1 MKPHPQQLIDFI
13 QGIKLK
19 AMEVHVNAQY
29 TAKKI
34 DLSKV
39 SRFDILNQR
48 MQRLYRLRSQCIEH
62 KDFYKALQAM
72 HLINRVGF
80 ELSKTYNYTALW
92 ITPTQP
98 KNS

>member
-1 MKPHPQQLIDFI
+1 MKANPEQLINFI
-13 QGIKLK
+13 QRIKMQ

-80 ELSKTYNYTALW
+80 ELSKTYNYTAL
-92 ITPTQP
+92 
-98 KNS
+98 

>member
-1 MKPHPQQLIDFI
+1 MKPNPEQLINFI
-13 QGIKLK
+13 QRIKMQ

-34 DLSKV
+34 DLSRV

-62 KDFYKALQAM
+62 KDFFKALQAM

-92 ITPTQP
+92 
-98 KNS
+98 KN

>member
-1 MKPHPQQLIDFI
+1 MKANPEQLINFI
-13 QGIKLK
+13 QRIKMQ

-34 DLSKV
+34 DLSRV

-80 ELSKTYNYTALW
+80 ELSKTYNYTAL
-92 ITPTQP
+92 
-98 KNS
+98 

>member
-1 MKPHPQQLIDFI
+1 MKPNPEQLINFI
-13 QGIKLK
+13 QRIKMQ

-39 SRFDILNQR
+39 SRFDILNHR
-48 MQRLYRLRSQCIEH
+48 LQRLYRLRSQCIEH

-80 ELSKTYNYTALW
+80 ELSKTYNYTAL
-92 ITPTQP
+92 
-98 KNS
+98 

>member
-1 MKPHPQQLIDFI
+1 MKPNPEQLINFI
-13 QGIKLK
+13 QRIKMQ

-34 DLSKV
+34 DLSRV

-80 ELSKTYNYTALW
+80 ELSKTYNYTAL
-92 ITPTQP
+92 
-98 KNS
+98 

>member
-34 DLSKV
+34 DLSKI

>member
-1 MKPHPQQLIDFI
+1 MKLNPESLIDFI
-13 QGIKLK
+13 QGVKLK

-39 SRFDILNQR
+39 SRFDILNNR
-48 MQRLYRLRSQCIEH
+48 LQRLYRLRSQCIEH

-80 ELSKTYNYTALW
+80 ELSKTYNYTAL
-92 ITPTQP
+92 
-98 KNS
+98 

>member
-1 MKPHPQQLIDFI
+1 MKPNVETLIDFI
-13 QGIKLK
+13 QGIRLK

-80 ELSKTYNYTALW
+80 ELSKTYNYTAL
-92 ITPTQP
+92 
-98 KNS
+98 

>member
-1 MKPHPQQLIDFI
+1 MKANPEQLINFI
-13 QGIKLK
+13 QRIKMQ

-92 ITPTQP
+92 ITPIQP

>member
-13 QGIKLK
+13 QGVKLK

-29 TAKKI
+29 TAKKL
-34 DLSKV
+34 DLSRV

-62 KDFYKALQAM
+62 KDFFKALQAM

-98 KNS
+98 KNN

>member
-1 MKPHPQQLIDFI
+1 MKPNPQQLIDFI
-13 QGIKLK
+13 QGVKIK
-19 AMEVHVNAQY
+19 AMEVHINAQY

-39 SRFDILNQR
+39 SRFDILNTR
-48 MQRLYRLRSQCIEH
+48 LQRLYRLRSQCIEH

-80 ELSKTYNYTALW
+80 ELSKTYNYTAL
-92 ITPTQP
+92 
-98 KNS
+98 

>member
-1 MKPHPQQLIDFI
+1 MKPNIETLIDFI

-19 AMEVHVNAQY
+19 AMEVHVNAEY

-34 DLSKV
+34 NLSKV
-39 SRFDILNQR
+39 SRFDILNHR

-72 HLINRVGF
+72 HLINRIGY
-80 ELSKTYNYTALW
+80 ELSRTYNYTALW
-92 ITPTQP
+92 TTPNQP

>member
-1 MKPHPQQLIDFI
+1 MKLNPESLIDFI
-13 QGIKLK
+13 QGIRLK
-19 AMEVHVNAQY
+19 AMEVHVNSQY

-80 ELSKTYNYTALW
+80 ELSKTYNYTAL
-92 ITPTQP
+92 
-98 KNS
+98 

>member
-48 MQRLYRLRSQCIEH
+48 MQRLYRLRSQCIEQLN
-62 KDFYKALQAM
+62 YK
-72 HLINRVGF
+72 
-80 ELSKTYNYTALW
+80 SKW
-92 ITPTQP
+92 W
-98 KNS
+98 KNWRFNIK

>member
-1 MKPHPQQLIDFI
+1 MKPNPEQLINFI
-13 QGIKLK
+13 QRIKMQ

-92 ITPTQP
+92 ITPIQP

>member
-1 MKPHPQQLIDFI
+1 MKPNPEQLINFI
-13 QGIKLK
+13 QRIKMQ

-34 DLSKV
+34 DLSRV

-62 KDFYKALQAM
+62 KDFFKALQAM

-80 ELSKTYNYTALW
+80 ELSKTYNYTAL
-92 ITPTQP
+92 
-98 KNS
+98 

>member
-1 MKPHPQQLIDFI
+1 MKPNPEQLINFI
-13 QGIKLK
+13 QRIKMQ

-34 DLSKV
+34 DLSRV

-62 KDFYKALQAM
+62 KDFFKALQAM

-92 ITPTQP
+92 TTPNQQ

>member
-1 MKPHPQQLIDFI
+1 MKANPEQLINFI
-13 QGIKLK
+13 QRIKMQ

-34 DLSKV
+34 DLSRV

-92 ITPTQP
+92 TTPNQQ

>member
-34 DLSKV
+34 DLSRV

-92 ITPTQP
+92 ITPNQQ

>member
-1 MKPHPQQLIDFI
+1 MKPNPEQLINFI
-13 QGIKLK
+13 QRIKMQ

-80 ELSKTYNYTALW
+80 ELSKTYNYTAL
-92 ITPTQP
+92 
-98 KNS
+98 

>member
-1 MKPHPQQLIDFI
+1 MKFNSEQLIDFI
-13 QGIKLK
+13 QGVKLK

-34 DLSKV
+34 DLSRV
-39 SRFDILNQR
+39 SRFDILNHRLQK
-48 MQRLYRLRSQCIEH
+48 LYRLRSQCIEH

-80 ELSKTYNYTALW
+80 ELSKTYNYTAL
-92 ITPTQP
+92 
-98 KNS
+98 

>member
-92 ITPTQP
+92 ITPTQQ

>member
-1 MKPHPQQLIDFI
+1 MKANPEQLINFI
-13 QGIKLK
+13 QRIKMQ

-34 DLSKV
+34 DLSRV

-92 ITPTQP
+92 TTPTQP

>member
-1 MKPHPQQLIDFI
+1 MRPSPQQLIDFI

-19 AMEVHVNAQY
+19 AMEVHVNAEY
-29 TAKKI
+29 TAKKL
-34 DLSKV
+34 DLSKI

-62 KDFYKALQAM
+62 KDFFKALQAM

>member
-1 MKPHPQQLIDFI
+1 MKLNPESLIDFI
-13 QGIKLK
+13 QGVKLK

-34 DLSKV
+34 DLSRV
-39 SRFDILNQR
+39 SRFDILNHRLQK
-48 MQRLYRLRSQCIEH
+48 LYRLRSQCIEH

-80 ELSKTYNYTALW
+80 ELSKTYNYTAL
-92 ITPTQP
+92 
-98 KNS
+98 